1 VTERMPRRRAA
12 LGAATSAALVAL
24 VAAVLVGCTAPDDGG
39 GPTTAFVT
47 PSPPGGS
54 ASDGAETDADTA
66 PPEAETTAADVA
78 FMEAMVAHHEQ
89 AVELAGLAP
98 GRAADA
104 ELADLA
110 SRMRAV
116 QAAEAESMRSWL
128 ERRRT
133 RDLLGDDHDDAQ
145 AMRGEISRSTLDRA
159 AELDGAAFDELF
171 IDAMVAHHL
180 GAVEMAEA
188 RLAEAGD
195 AAVARWARAIA
206 TSQSLEVDRL
216 REIEARLAAE

>member
-1 VTERMPRRRAA
+1 MTERMPRLRSAVCAAMSAA
-12 LGAATSAALVAL
+12 LAALVA
-24 VAAVLVGCTAPDDGG
+24 AALAGCTTPEGG

-47 PSPPGGS
+47 PTAPGGS
-54 ASDGAETDADTA
+54 SASESAETDAA
-66 PPEAETTAADVA
+66 SPPPEAETTVADLG
-78 FMEAMVAHHEQ
+78 FIEAMITHHAQ
-89 AVELAGLAP
+89 AVELADLAP
-98 GRAADA
+98 GRAADE

-128 ERRRT
+128 ERRRA
-133 RDLLGDDHDDAQ
+133 RDLPGDGHDHAD
-145 AMRGEISRSTLDRA
+145 AMRGEISRSTLDRS
-159 AELDGAAFDELF
+159 AELDGKAFDELF
-171 IDAMVAHHL
+171 IDAMVVHHL

-195 AAVARWARAIA
+195 PAVARWARAIA

-216 REIEARLAAE
+216 REIEARLATE

>member
-1 VTERMPRRRAA
+1 MPRLRAA
-12 LGAATSAALVAL
+12 LGAATSAAVATL
-24 VAAVLVGCTAPDDGG
+24 VAAALAGCTAPDDGG

-47 PSPPGGS
+47 PTPPGGS
-54 ASDGAETDADTA
+54 SASEGAEGDVASA
-66 PPEAETTAADVA
+66 PPEAETTVADLG
-78 FMEAMVAHHEQ
+78 FIEAMIAHHAQ
-89 AVELAGLAP
+89 AVELADLAP

-128 ERRRT
+128 ERRRA
-133 RDLLGDDHDDAQ
+133 RDLPGEGHDHAD
-145 AMRGEISRSTLDRA
+145 AMRGEISRSTLDRSA
-159 AELDGAAFDELF
+159 DLDGTAFDELF
-171 IDAMVAHHL
+171 IDAMVLHHL

-195 AAVARWARAIA
+195 PAVARWARAIA

-216 REIEARLAAE
+216 REIEARLATE